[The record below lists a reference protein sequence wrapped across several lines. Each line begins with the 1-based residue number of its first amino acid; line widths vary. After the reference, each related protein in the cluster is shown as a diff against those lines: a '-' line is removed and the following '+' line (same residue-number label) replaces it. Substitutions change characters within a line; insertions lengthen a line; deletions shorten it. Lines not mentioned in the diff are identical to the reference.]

1 MLLLPPTRTVV
12 IRAVRASRVAR
23 FMTARFVVRG
33 PGRRPGPGADVEG
46 TATEYPPTDPPRI
59 ER

>member
-1 MLLLPPTRTVV
+1 MTDRVVVSRGAPP
-12 IRAVRASRVAR
+12 
-23 FMTARFVVRG
+23 
-33 PGRRPGPGADVEG
+33 PGADVEG

>member
-1 MLLLPPTRTVV
+1 
-12 IRAVRASRVAR
+12 
-23 FMTARFVVRG
+23 MTARIVVRG
-33 PGRRPGPGADVEG
+33 PAHRRRPGADVEG